1 MEEVENEE
9 REAEEDYRPKT
20 IKEAI
25 ESCWICDKS
34 VELDLLYESPRR
46 SFDWVYKNLKDAVIR
61 VCDLGD
67 NPELLRVCNV
77 ESADD
82 AARVIIKELW
92 RQSEH

>member
-1 MEEVENEE
+1 MEEVEGEGD
-9 REAEEDYRPKT
+9 EDYRPKT

-25 ESCWICDKS
+25 VNCWICDKS

-46 SFDWVYKNLKDAVIR
+46 SFDWIFRNLKDWVIK
-61 VCDLGD
+61 VCDLDD
-67 NPELLRVCNV
+67 NAELLEVCGV
-77 ESADD
+77 GSADD